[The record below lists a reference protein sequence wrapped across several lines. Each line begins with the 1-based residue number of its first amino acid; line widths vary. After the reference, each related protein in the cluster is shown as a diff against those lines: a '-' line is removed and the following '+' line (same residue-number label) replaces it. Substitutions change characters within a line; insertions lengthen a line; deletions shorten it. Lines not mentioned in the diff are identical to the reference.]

1 MTVHTIVDFNMQ
13 QKMNI
18 FLLTISTLF
27 IASQAASIE
36 TKCPQD
42 TASVCDGKAEK
53 CCNVDGNL
61 FCAPKFQSC
70 YSTFKDLNPGH
81 NLAGDISRG
90 IECGSETCP
99 EGMEQCCSFFGEY
112 FCAPE
117 FFNCPTA

>member
-1 MTVHTIVDFNMQ
+1 MGDFNIQ

-36 TKCPQD
+36 PKCPQD
-42 TASVCDGKAEK
+42 TSSVCDEKTEK

-70 YSTFKDLNPGH
+70 YSTFKELNPSH
-81 NLAGDISRG
+81 KLAGDISRG

-99 EGMEQCCSFFGEY
+99 EGMEQCCSFLENIFVLRNFLIVLQLEIQ
-112 FCAPE
+112 
-117 FFNCPTA
+117 